1 MKLFDNFKQM
11 ILEAVLK
18 KGINMEMKNF
28 ETSVY
33 LPGDGEEKR
42 ISVLVSADT
51 LTVKVEKES

>member
-28 ETSVY
+28 ETISTIPTGDEYRFVSVTI
-33 LPGDGEEKR
+33 K
-42 ISVLVSADT
+42 ADN